1 MYTLFKDV
9 LVNAHFLCTLG
20 KGHELQKLGIYWGNG
35 SRREMRDATIRDG
48 G

>member
-1 MYTLFKDV
+1 MQ
-9 LVNAHFLCTLG
+9 HFPTLG
-20 KGHELQKLGIYWGNG
+20 MGHELQKLGIYWGNG